1 MHPSATPMT
10 TQCLALRGSSVAAG
24 ASKKPQ
30 LI

>member
-1 MHPSATPMT
+1 MT